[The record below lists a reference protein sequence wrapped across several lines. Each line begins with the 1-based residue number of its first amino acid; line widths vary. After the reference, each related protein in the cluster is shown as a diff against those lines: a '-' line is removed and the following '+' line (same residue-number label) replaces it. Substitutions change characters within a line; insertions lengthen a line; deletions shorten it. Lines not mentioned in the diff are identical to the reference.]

1 MTAAA
6 DTLNKRRSVKG
17 EIGGGT
23 MMKIFIAIALAA
35 FAGISCVQAQTYPSR
50 QITLVVP
57 FPPGGSTDVAAR
69 IMA

>member
-1 MTAAA
+1 MRRIVIAMT
-6 DTLNKRRSVKG
+6 
-17 EIGGGT
+17 
-23 MMKIFIAIALAA
+23 LAA

-69 IMA
+69 SQYRTTRPSAASLANL